1 MATNRA
7 ALTTLGPL
15 IVVGGVLA
23 GSSHQA
29 AAGDEVVFAGTGT
42 EFIVHPK
49 AEFFASTPVANG
61 TRMEIEATTANVV
74 LAKFLLATP
83 GTFQAIGVGDD
94 PLCFR
99 IELEITRLSD
109 DFDPVFAISDGTSI
123 VAGQIG
129 DNPNGSARAIAGT
142 IAGAAITI
150 IEDPLI
156 FTQAGFVPIG
166 QSLTATVEVT
176 LESAQT
182 QVRVFYL
189 AGDATATTTVTLD
202 PQAELSFML
211 IANSFVEPFER
222 YGVDQI
228 TLLRPDTCPGDIAD
242 DMGNPLGDG
251 SVTFGDFLALLGLVG
266 PCPGGVFGC
275 PGDLADDFGTI
286 NGGDGM
292 VSFGDFLALLSL
304 VGPCP

>member
-1 MATNRA
+1 MAINRA
-7 ALTTLGPL
+7 AWTILGSL
-15 IVVGGVLA
+15 IVAGGVLA
-23 GSSHQA
+23 GTSQRA
-29 AAGDEVVFAGTGT
+29 FAGDEVVFAGSGAD
-42 EFIVHPK
+42 FVNHPSTM
-49 AEFFASTPVANG
+49 FFASTPGIVG
-61 TRMEIEATTANVV
+61 SRMEIDATTDNAV
-74 LAKFLLATP
+74 LAKFRLATP

-99 IELEITRLSD
+99 IELTITRLSD
-109 DFDPVFAISDGTSI
+109 DFDPVFAISDGTSA

-142 IAGAAITI
+142 LAGNAITI
-150 IEDPLI
+150 LEDPLI
-156 FTQAGFVPIG
+156 FVDAGFVPIG
-166 QSLTATVEVT
+166 QSLSATVEVT
-176 LESAQT
+176 LEAAQT
-182 QVRVFYL
+182 QVRVFFL

-211 IANSFVEPFER
+211 IANSFVEPLER

-228 TLLRPDTCPGDIAD
+228 SLLRPDTCPGDIAD
-242 DMGNPLGDG
+242 DQGNLLGDG
-251 SVTFGDFLALLGLVG
+251 SVTFGDFLALLSLVG

-275 PGDLADDFGTI
+275 PGDLADDMGTI